1 MTTLSA
7 LDYLCPQC
15 CLDIVVLFVRVS
27 GFMVIE
33 MTRAGNRVIV
43 GAASCVVVV
52 SVVYHNLVRAL
63 INLEGLSVTSV
74 VFVCH
79 ND

>member
-1 MTTLSA
+1 MLS
-7 LDYLCPQC
+7 
-15 CLDIVVLFVRVS
+15 VRVS

-33 MTRAGNRVIV
+33 VTGAGNRVIV

-52 SVVYHNLVRAL
+52 SVVYHNLVGAL

-79 ND
+79 NNLLP

>member
-1 MTTLSA
+1 MLS
-7 LDYLCPQC
+7 
-15 CLDIVVLFVRVS
+15 VRVS

-33 MTRAGNRVIV
+33 VTGAGNRVIV

-52 SVVYHNLVRAL
+52 SVVYHNLVGAL
-63 INLEGLSVTSV
+63 INLEGLSVTIV

-79 ND
+79 NNLCVGLRYKD